1 MSRKMI
7 RYVLV
12 EEVPAWNSALIGS
25 YRGFQD
31 DEREGCS
38 SREDDTDEN
47 IGDDAGV
54 VDADAD
60 VNAVDREDGGED
72 N

>member
-1 MSRKMI
+1 M

-12 EEVPAWNSALIGS
+12 EVPAWNSALIGS

-38 SREDDTDEN
+38 REDDTDEN
-47 IGDDAGV
+47 IGDDIG

-60 VNAVDREDGGED
+60 VNADEREDGGED
-72 N
+72 I

>member
-1 MSRKMI
+1 MSRKMM

-12 EEVPAWNSALIGS
+12 EVPAWNSALIGS

-47 IGDDAGV
+47 NGDDAGV
-54 VDADAD
+54 DADAG
-60 VNAVDREDGGED
+60 AVAVGV
-72 N
+72 